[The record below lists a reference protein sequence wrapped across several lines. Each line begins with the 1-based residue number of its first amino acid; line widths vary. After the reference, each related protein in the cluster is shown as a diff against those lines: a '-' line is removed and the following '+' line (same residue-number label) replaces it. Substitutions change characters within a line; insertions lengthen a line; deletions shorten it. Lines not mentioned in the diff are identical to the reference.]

1 MRDDSIEC
9 VLLNPYLADA
19 WLHLGNCIWKKGD
32 LTAAK
37 KCLSLALDKVSIKSK
52 FHTKLALLEYFRAV
66 FDFLFFVFVSLLY
79 LAWW

>member
-1 MRDDSIEC
+1 MENVVR
-9 VLLNPYLADA
+9 NPYLAYA

-32 LTAAK
+32 LTTTK

-52 FHTKLALLEYFRAV
+52 FHTKLSLLEYFRAV

-79 LAWW
+79 HAWW